1 MMPLPF
7 FLRRL
12 TAPVEIRRVLKALDA
27 EHRRM
32 KTMGTSLGPS
42 FGFDIV
48 KPHIIENIFKW
59 ADDIKKDV
67 AGGKPP
73 SAVALWL
80 TMNVA
85 RNDLYTGKHHIFP
98 GRLSM
103 PGNGVHALNSYC
115 CDELEKL
122 GQITADE
129 KMAII
134 RATREEIR
142 HAG

>member
-1 MMPLPF
+1 MPLPS

-12 TAPVEIRRVLKALDA
+12 TAPVEVKLVLDALD
-27 EHRRM
+27 EEQRRM
-32 KTMGTSLGPS
+32 KSVDAPLGPS

-48 KPHIIENIFKW
+48 KLRVVENIFKW
-59 ADDIKKDV
+59 SDSIKKDI

-73 SAVALWL
+73 NVVALWL

-85 RNDLYTGKHHIFP
+85 RDDLHMGTHHLFQ

-103 PGNGVHALNSYC
+103 PGNGVHALSNYC
-115 CDELEKL
+115 CEELEKL

-129 KMAII
+129 KAAMI
-134 RATREEIR
+134 RATRDEIR
-142 HAG
+142 GAG